1 MYNVLCNYSVQ
12 VFYLGKVGISL
23 DSLLGHCFVTNS
35 WSQNNDQAK
44 FIMLLHTL
52 QFTIVL
58 EPLAVNQI
66 ITEYKR
72 SVDDTYKELENYAS

>member
-1 MYNVLCNYSVQ
+1 
-12 VFYLGKVGISL
+12 
-23 DSLLGHCFVTNS
+23 
-35 WSQNNDQAK
+35 
-44 FIMLLHTL
+44 MLLHTL

-72 SVDDTYKELENYAS
+72 SVDDTYKELENYASWRTEFSDHLLSSVGTYSKMMTSHLSRNHNHNITG